1 MMSKETKI
9 VYGLGVMAVLVMV
22 AYLMLWKI
30 SSAHVAAVNKGKDN
44 PQPRRVVDRDI
55 ELVDANGEKR
65 RFSDLKGKV
74 WLVSHVFTR
83 CPGQCA
89 GVSAA
94 LDELLAKVNNNGLL
108 HVVSV
113 SLDPVHDR
121 PAQLSQFAQKH
132 GLVRDNWWFV
142 TGEAQPLESYMK
154 EVFWLSAQ
162 ERPESQRNNVN
173 DLFTH
178 EPRVVLVDH
187 RMRIRGWYY
196 PFDPTSAGALERALE
211 ETLSAA
217 KKSS

>member
-1 MMSKETKI
+1 
-9 VYGLGVMAVLVMV
+9 MAILAIA
-22 AYLMLWKI
+22 AYLVLWKI
-30 SSAHVAAVNKGKDN
+30 SSSHLVVHQGKDD
-44 PQPRRVVDRDI
+44 PEIERVVDRDI

-121 PAQLSQFAQKH
+121 PSQLAKFAEQH
-132 GLVRDNWWFV
+132 ELVRDNWWFV
-142 TGEAQPLESYMK
+142 TGEAEELNSYMK
-154 EVFWLSAQ
+154 DVFWLSAQ
-162 ERPESQRNNVN
+162 ERPESRRNNVN
-173 DLFTH
+173 DLFMH

-196 PFDPTSAGALERALE
+196 PFDPTSAGALERAIE
-211 ETLSAA
+211 ETVSAA

>member
-1 MMSKETKI
+1 MSRETKI
-9 VYGLGVMAVLVMV
+9 VYGLGAMAVLVIA
-22 AYLMLWKI
+22 AYLVLWNI
-30 SSAHVAAVNKGKDN
+30 SSGNVAVNRGKDKT
-44 PQPRRVVDRDI
+44 QFKRVVDRDL
-55 ELVDANGEKR
+55 ELIDAKGEKR
-65 RFSDLKGKV
+65 RFSDLEGKV

-89 GVSAA
+89 GVCAA
-94 LDELLAKVNNNGLL
+94 IDELLGKVKEDAFL

-113 SLDPVHDR
+113 SLDPTHDQ
-121 PAQLSQFAQKH
+121 PAQLNGFAQKH

-142 TGEAQPLESYMK
+142 TGDAQPLESYMK
-154 EVFWLSAQ
+154 EVFWMSAQ

-187 RMRIRGWYY
+187 TMRIRGWYY
-196 PFDPTSAGALERALE
+196 PFDPASAAALEKAID
-211 ETLSAA
+211 ETVSAA